1 MQKQALYRSKDK
13 MICLSSFSHN
23 NAHKQS
29 IFALFHS
36 PLSTPLLIHNSIPPS
51 VLYPSISMPFLL
63 LFIPCLLLH
72 FLAHFTIPFHFFS
85 IDSLPYSRH
94 SPPSVRPT
102 STTTQSSPTSVLP
115 YYSLSLLSSSM
126 SNLHLSIS
134 PPIPKAR
141 NAKRTPVSTGN
152 SHSLRQFIR
161 NKTINNTVLVMVVDF
176 GYLKVFLNSYFTSR
190 LWEYP
195 NLVVLCF
202 DKRSFLV
209 PFRSCISCID
219 LEQSS
224 ISSVL

>member
-1 MQKQALYRSKDK
+1 
-13 MICLSSFSHN
+13 
-23 NAHKQS
+23 
-29 IFALFHS
+29 
-36 PLSTPLLIHNSIPPS
+36 
-51 VLYPSISMPFLL
+51 
-63 LFIPCLLLH
+63 
-72 FLAHFTIPFHFFS
+72 
-85 IDSLPYSRH
+85 
-94 SPPSVRPT
+94 
-102 STTTQSSPTSVLP
+102 
-115 YYSLSLLSSSM
+115 M

-134 PPIPKAR
+134 PPLPKAR

-209 PFRSCISCID
+209 PFLSPVLCID
-219 LEQSS
+219 LGQSAF
-224 ISSVL
+224 SSVL